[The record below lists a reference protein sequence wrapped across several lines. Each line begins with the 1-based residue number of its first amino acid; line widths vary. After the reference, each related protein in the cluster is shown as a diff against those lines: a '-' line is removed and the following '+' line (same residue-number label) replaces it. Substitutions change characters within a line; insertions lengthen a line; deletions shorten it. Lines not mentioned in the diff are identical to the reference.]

1 MLSRVFRAQ
10 WIHPDKGDWVNQ
22 VRQDL
27 SDFKIVCDLD
37 SIKSM
42 SAKGFKH
49 MVRKKAFTYEFN
61 QLMAMKEK
69 KSKMKHL
76 KYQKLEPQTYL
87 EKFVANEAIN
97 IFKFR
102 VKMAKFDAN
111 FHGQQPIKSCPLC
124 FEHEDTQELSFQCK
138 VIKSKLK
145 HESEYE
151 EIFQKD
157 IPQKLG
163 LLLTDILRIREET
176 NNCL

>member
-1 MLSRVFRAQ
+1 
-10 WIHPDKGDWVNQ
+10 
-22 VRQDL
+22 
-27 SDFKIVCDLD
+27 
-37 SIKSM
+37 
-42 SAKGFKH
+42 
-49 MVRKKAFTYEFN
+49 
-61 QLMAMKEK
+61 
-69 KSKMKHL
+69 
-76 KYQKLEPQTYL
+76 
-87 EKFVANEAIN
+87 
-97 IFKFR
+97 
-102 VKMAKFDAN
+102 MAKFDAN

-163 LLLTDILRIREET
+163 NLLTDILRIREET